1 MSQLISKLM
10 LYIYT
15 LIFQLQLIAASPS
28 SPKVEDSSTVIWLC
42 SSFAKDP
49 LKPSALSL
57 ISFSICVSL
66 IFSSFTWRLAREL
79 SPKSYLG
86 GPKNAS
92 LNALD
97 CCFKKLKCSNIH

>member
-1 MSQLISKLM
+1 M
-10 LYIYT
+10 
-15 LIFQLQLIAASPS
+15 QLIAASPS

-42 SSFAKDP
+42 SSFNKDP

-66 IFSSFTWRLAREL
+66 IFSSFTWRFAREL